1 MALPAPSLRPVQA
14 RPTLAAG
21 GSVAAVLL
29 AVVLFAGW
37 AGAAQPEIYLIER
50 YSSNQVLLHFDTE
63 ANRTY
68 TLQYTTNA
76 PTRSNTNWFPLYT
89 APSAPFPDH
98 YIVPDTATSAQR
110 FYRLSVTP

>member
-1 MALPAPSLRPVQA
+1 MALPAPSLRPVPPKPA
-14 RPTLAAG
+14 LAAG
-21 GSVAAVLL
+21 GPVAAVLL
-29 AVVLFAGW
+29 AATLFASL
-37 AGAAQPEIYLIER
+37 AGAAQPVISLIER

-68 TLQYTTNA
+68 TLQYSTNSPVA
-76 PTRSNTNWFPLYT
+76 SNALWFPLYV

-98 YIVPDTATSAQR
+98 YIVPDTATSRQR